1 MEEFKYFSY
10 LFFLFDK
17 IFYYIKGYMVYYVK
31 SIIINKIFFYRI
43 LLIEMS
49 VLLDILNVF
58 FSKEK
63 RYMVLDF
70 V

>member
-1 MEEFKYFSY
+1 MLSKKYY
-10 LFFLFDK
+10 L
-17 IFYYIKGYMVYYVK
+17 
-31 SIIINKIFFYRI
+31 NKIFFYRI

>member
-1 MEEFKYFSY
+1 
-10 LFFLFDK
+10 
-17 IFYYIKGYMVYYVK
+17 MVYYVK